1 MNKYWLVTTDHLEDR
16 LWFREEEDFRVGMNF
31 VAIQAHGGKVKVLAF
46 ILMSNH
52 VHFVLKGR
60 WEDVQAFIN
69 GFKHRYSIY
78 LREKYG
84 IKEFLRG
91 NNVDLRP
98 VSLDNEEMERTVAY
112 VHMNSVAANICAH
125 PSQYPWGTGSV
136 FFNPSPQSGTPLG
149 KFSKRARQRLFHSR
163 DILLPADWE
172 LCADGYITP
181 ASYVDVKAVEACFR
195 TAKRMNYFN
204 GNSSKARKQLDAQ
217 DMPAFRDQ
225 IILSALP
232 DLCRSLFGKNGFGE
246 LSGADRTE
254 FVRQIRYR
262 FSVGVHQIARVCGIS
277 YDDAAVLMES
287 V

>member
-69 GFKHRYSIY
+69 GLKHRYSIY

-136 FFNPSPQSGTPLG
+136 FFNP
-149 KFSKRARQRLFHSR
+149 
-163 DILLPADWE
+163 
-172 LCADGYITP
+172 
-181 ASYVDVKAVEACFR
+181 
-195 TAKRMNYFN
+195 
-204 GNSSKARKQLDAQ
+204 
-217 DMPAFRDQ
+217 
-225 IILSALP
+225 
-232 DLCRSLFGKNGFGE
+232 
-246 LSGADRTE
+246 
-254 FVRQIRYR
+254 
-262 FSVGVHQIARVCGIS
+262 
-277 YDDAAVLMES
+277 
-287 V
+287 